1 MPAPLASKVV
11 LVTGAS
17 AGIGAAVV
25 KLAAARGASVVLVA
39 RREAELRAVAAECG
53 AEALVVVAD
62 VTKRA
67 DVERALDEAVAR
79 FGRVDVWVNNAGRG
93 MSIEVERLTD
103 DDLDEMMRVN
113 VKSAL
118 YGMQVAAAHF
128 RVRGTGHV
136 INVSSMLGR
145 MPFATF
151 RAAYCAAKHAL
162 NALTACLRV
171 DLSRTH
177 PGVHVSTVSPGVVA
191 TEFGVNAIGGGP
203 DSRRMAGSQS
213 AEDVAAVIVDLI
225 ERPRADVYTRPDAR
239 ERIAAYYAAEDMAAV
254 EAGWGAPPRV

>member
-1 MPAPLASKVV
+1 MSDPLASKVV

-17 AGIGAAVV
+17 AGIGAALAR
-25 KLAAARGASVVLVA
+25 LAASRGASVVLVA

-53 AEALVVVAD
+53 AQALVVVGD

-67 DVERALDEAVAR
+67 DHERALAEAVAR

-93 MSIEVERLTD
+93 MSIVTEKLTD
-103 DDLDEMMRVN
+103 DDFDEMMRVN

-118 YGMQVAAAHF
+118 YGMQTAAAHF
-128 RVRGTGHV
+128 RPRGAGHV

-145 MPFATF
+145 VPFATF
-151 RAAYCAAKHAL
+151 RSAYCAAKHAL

-171 DLSRTH
+171 DLAREC
-177 PGVHVSTVSPGVVA
+177 PGIRVSMVSPGVVA

-203 DSRRMAGSQS
+203 DSRKMAGSQT
-213 AEDVAAVIVDLI
+213 AEEVAAVIVDVI
-225 ERPRADVYTRPDAR
+225 EHGQADVYTRPEGRAM
-239 ERIAAYYAAEDMAAV
+239 IAAYYAAEDMAAV
-254 EAGWGAPPRV
+254 EAGWGVPPR